1 MSDTNTTTNYY
12 DFSNNL
18 LSSQSILDVFVIQ
31 DLIDQADVDKLKGR
45 FRTNREIENFLI
57 KNRIVTKETINKAY
71 SIVLKLP
78 YVELANIEIPDELKS
93 LIPEKLARKFG
104 IIPFALQDDLIR
116 IALSRPADLLVGF
129 RSSLGKIFKEKKL
142 EVELFITSES
152 DFNECLKQY
161 NKRYKSNTLLKKG
174 RFPVVYLRNLAIPK
188 ESLDK
193 IPRQFMA
200 KYRIAVFGR
209 NNRDYYMIA
218 CEQPDSP
225 IILKIL
231 NFIKTENDIKFEI
244 FATSKADI
252 DYALDI
258 VDGKP
263 TVTKDNDAPAPE
275 IETVPLAQK
284 EAEEDPS
291 TDSTSSPQADSTSSP
306 HASSGQAPS
315 TSQRTDLST
324 SFSSLRVKDKVGKAP
339 GQESAT
345 KSAFRGLMENF
356 INSSGPELTIDTVE
370 SNTEDLN
377 KTGKTAAK
385 TQKSVNNQ
393 EKPVLAINQKN
404 TTDDVAKQP
413 VVSDKS
419 PISISAENKPDDNKP
434 VETSDEK
441 TEVAA
446 NPEAEPE
453 NGSESVSLLDNTNL
467 GAWLDHEIK
476 SDDDLVKF
484 AQKNSVPK
492 IVAAVIDYALNN
504 RSSDI
509 HVEPE
514 AKMLRIR
521 CRVDGILRDIL
532 KLPISQHPA
541 FVSRIKIMSK
551 LKIDEMRIPQDGR
564 FDTIFND
571 REVDVRVSTLPT
583 VHGEKIVMRVLD
595 KSQGILSL
603 EDLGMMGSAF
613 DKTIAAIAKPYGII
627 LSTGPTGSGKSTTL
641 YAILNR
647 ISMPGVN
654 IVTLEDPVEYEINGI
669 NQCQIKPDI
678 GFTFASGLRSI
689 LRQDPNVIMVGEI
702 RDAETAG
709 MAVHAAL
716 TGHLVL
722 STLHTNDTAGALP
735 RLINMGVEPFLITSS
750 INLVVAQRLIRR
762 ICPQCKEE
770 YKVPT
775 RLMDQVKV
783 ELDKIPAV
791 NTKDRARIPATL
803 KLFHGKGCK
812 ECNQGFKGRVGI
824 YEAMTMTPEIE
835 DMASAKRPANEIKE
849 ATIKSGMIM
858 MKQDGI
864 LKALA
869 GETTIDE
876 VYQAVIT
883 N

>member
-12 DFSNNL
+12 DFSNNS

-31 DLIDQADVDKLKGR
+31 DLIDQQDADKLKDR
-45 FRTNREIENFLI
+45 FRTNREVENFLI

-78 YVELANIEIPDELKS
+78 YVELANIEIPNELKT
-93 LIPEKLARKFG
+93 LIPEKLVRKFG
-104 IIPFALQDDLIR
+104 IIPFALQDGLIR

-129 RSSLGKIFKEKKL
+129 RSSLGKIFEDKKL
-142 EVELFITSES
+142 EVELFITSDA

-161 NKRYKSNTLLKKG
+161 SKKYKSDTLLKKG
-174 RFPVVYLRNLAIPK
+174 RFPVVYLRNLTIPR
-188 ESLDK
+188 EYLDK
-193 IPRQFMA
+193 IPREFMA
-200 KYRIAVFGR
+200 KYRLAVFGR

-231 NFIKTENDIKFEI
+231 NFIKQENGIKFEI
-244 FATSKADI
+244 FATSRSDI

-263 TVTKDNDAPAPE
+263 RPGADQPLAGATIPHYPYHRPAPE
-275 IETVPLAQK
+275 FSEQNP
-284 EAEEDPS
+284 
-291 TDSTSSPQADSTSSP
+291 
-306 HASSGQAPS
+306 
-315 TSQRTDLST
+315 ST
-324 SFSSLRVKDKVGKAP
+324 SFSFESEPEGSSLRVEDKVGKAP
-339 GQESAT
+339 GQESVT

-377 KTGKTAAK
+377 KTDQTAEKTEKIA
-385 TQKSVNNQ
+385 NNQ
-393 EKPVLAINQKN
+393 EKQVLAINQKK
-404 TTDDVAKQP
+404 TTADDVKQP
-413 VVSDKS
+413 LVSEKS
-419 PISISAENKPDDNKP
+419 PMSVSAESNSDDNKP
-434 VETSDEK
+434 VETSDDK

-453 NGSESVSLLDNTNL
+453 DGSESVSLLDNTNL

-476 SDDDLVKF
+476 SDDDLVNF
-484 AQKNSVPK
+484 AKKSSVPK

-514 AKMLRIR
+514 AKTLRIR
-521 CRVDGILRDIL
+521 CRVDGILRDVL
-532 KLPISQHPA
+532 KLPLSQHPA

-571 REVDVRVSTLPT
+571 KEVDVRVSTLPT

-603 EDLGMMGSAF
+603 EDLGMMGSCF

-654 IVTLEDPVEYEINGI
+654 IVTLEDPVEYEINGV

-770 YKVPT
+770 YKVPA
-775 RLMDQVKV
+775 RLMDQVKL
-783 ELDKIPAV
+783 ELDKIPAA

-803 KLFHGKGCK
+803 KLFHGKGCS

-849 ATIKSGMIM
+849 ATVKAGMIT

-864 LKALA
+864 LKAVA

>member
-1 MSDTNTTTNYY
+1 MADTNTITGHY
-12 DFSNNL
+12 DFSNSA

-31 DLIDQADVDKLKGR
+31 DLIDQADADKLKSQ
-45 FRTNREIENFLI
+45 FKTSREIENFLI
-57 KNRIVTKETINKAY
+57 KNRIVTRDTINKAY

-78 YVELANIEIPDELKS
+78 YVELSNIEISDELKA
-93 LIPEKLARKFG
+93 LIPEKLARKFS
-104 IIPFALQDDLIR
+104 IIPFGLEDGAIR

-129 RSSLGKIFKEKKL
+129 RSSLGKIFKEKNL
-142 EVELFITSES
+142 EVELFITSET
-152 DFNECLKQY
+152 DFDECLKQY
-161 NKRYKSNTLLKKG
+161 NKKFKSNTLLKKG
-174 RFPVVYLRNLAIPK
+174 RFPVVYLRNQSIAAEFI
-188 ESLDK
+188 DK
-193 IPRQFMA
+193 IPREFMA
-200 KYRIAVFGR
+200 KYRMVVFGQNSR
-209 NNRDYYMIA
+209 GYYLIA

-225 IILKIL
+225 VTLKIL
-231 NFIKTENDIKFEI
+231 NFIKQENGIKFET
-244 FATSKADI
+244 FATSKEDI
-252 DYALDI
+252 DYILNG
-258 VDGKP
+258 VEGKP
-263 TVTKDNDAPAPE
+263 DQTPDKIVSEPDDQIKTEPAREKLAENAPAGEP
-275 IETVPLAQK
+275 A
-284 EAEEDPS
+284 A
-291 TDSTSSPQADSTSSP
+291 
-306 HASSGQAPS
+306 
-315 TSQRTDLST
+315 
-324 SFSSLRVKDKVGKAP
+324 
-339 GQESAT
+339 
-345 KSAFRGLMENF
+345 KSAFQGLVDNF
-356 INSSGPELTIDTVE
+356 IKSTGPELTIDTVE
-370 SNTEDLN
+370 SATPAMRGPESNEKTKEDEVTKQDATAEGGQEETKLN
-377 KTGKTAAK
+377 NEGKEIPPPE
-385 TQKSVNNQ
+385 
-393 EKPVLAINQKN
+393 EKPSPEVESGADQEGANQN
-404 TTDDVAKQP
+404 TGDD
-413 VVSDKS
+413 
-419 PISISAENKPDDNKP
+419 ENTASTLDNK
-434 VETSDEK
+434 
-441 TEVAA
+441 
-446 NPEAEPE
+446 
-453 NGSESVSLLDNTNL
+453 NL

-476 SDDDLVKF
+476 NDQDLAGMAKSG
-484 AQKNSVPK
+484 SVPK

-514 AKMLRIR
+514 AKVLRIR
-521 CRVDGILRDIL
+521 CRVDGILRDVL
-532 KLPISQHPA
+532 KLPVSEHAA

-564 FDTIFND
+564 FDTIFDN

-583 VHGEKIVMRVLD
+583 VHGEKIVMRILD

-603 EDLGMMGSAF
+603 EDLGMLGSAF

-654 IVTLEDPVEYEINGI
+654 IVTLEDPVEYEIAGI
-669 NQCQIKPDI
+669 NQCQIKPEI

-750 INLVVAQRLIRR
+750 INLIVAQRLIRR
-762 ICPQCKEE
+762 ICPKCKEE
-770 YKVPT
+770 YKVPQ
-775 RLMDQVKV
+775 RLMDQVKA
-783 ELDKIPAV
+783 ELDKIPAA
-791 NTKDRARIPATL
+791 NTKDRARIPAAL
-803 KLFHGKGCK
+803 KLFHGKGCS

-824 YEAMTMTPEIE
+824 YEAMTMTPEVE
-835 DMASAKRPANEIKE
+835 EMATAKRPANEIKDS
-849 ATIKSGMIM
+849 TIKSGMIT

-864 LKALA
+864 LKAVA

>member
-12 DFSNNL
+12 DFSNNS

-31 DLIDQADVDKLKGR
+31 DLIDQQDADKLKDR
-45 FRTNREIENFLI
+45 FRTNREVENFLI

-78 YVELANIEIPDELKS
+78 YVELANIEIPNELKT
-93 LIPEKLARKFG
+93 LIPEKLVRKFG
-104 IIPFALQDDLIR
+104 IIPFALQDGLIR

-129 RSSLGKIFKEKKL
+129 RSSLGKIFEDKKL
-142 EVELFITSES
+142 EVELFITSDA

-161 NKRYKSNTLLKKG
+161 SKKYKNNTLLKKG
-174 RFPVVYLRNLAIPK
+174 RFPVVYLRNLAIPR
-188 ESLDK
+188 EYLDK
-193 IPRQFMA
+193 IPREFMA
-200 KYRIAVFGR
+200 KYRLAVFGR

-231 NFIKTENDIKFEI
+231 NFIKQENGIKFEI
-244 FATSKADI
+244 FATSRSDI

-263 TVTKDNDAPAPE
+263 ALTKDNDAPAPE
-275 IETVPLAQK
+275 IDKVEPAQK
-284 EAEEDPS
+284 EAEEEKD
-291 TDSTSSPQADSTSSP
+291 
-306 HASSGQAPS
+306 PS
-315 TSQRTDLST
+315 TSQMTDLST
-324 SFSSLRVKDKVGKAP
+324 SLKAGKAP
-339 GQESAT
+339 GQESAA
-345 KSAFRGLMENF
+345 KSAFRGLMDNF

-377 KTGKTAAK
+377 KRGKTAEK
-385 TQKSVNNQ
+385 TEKIANNQ
-393 EKPVLAINQKN
+393 EKPALTTNQPN
-404 TTDDVAKQP
+404 TTADDVKQ
-413 VVSDKS
+413 SIETEKS
-419 PISISAENKPDDNKP
+419 PISVSAENKPDDNKP
-434 VETSDEK
+434 VETSADM
-441 TEVAA
+441 TEAAA

-453 NGSESVSLLDNTNL
+453 DGSESVSLLDNTNL

-484 AQKNSVPK
+484 ARKSSVPK

-514 AKMLRIR
+514 AKTLRIR
-521 CRVDGILRDIL
+521 CRVDGILRDVL
-532 KLPISQHPA
+532 KLPLSQHPA

-564 FDTIFND
+564 FDTVFNGK
-571 REVDVRVSTLPT
+571 EVDVRVSTLPT

-603 EDLGMMGSAF
+603 EDLGMMGSCF

-654 IVTLEDPVEYEINGI
+654 IVTLEDPVEYEINGV

-762 ICPQCKEE
+762 ICSQCKEE
-770 YKVPT
+770 YKVPQ
-775 RLMDQVKV
+775 RLMDQVKL
-783 ELDKIPAV
+783 ELDKIPAA

-803 KLFHGKGCK
+803 KLFHGKGCT

-849 ATIKSGMIM
+849 ATVKAGMIT

-864 LKALA
+864 LKAVA